1 MAEGRERAEWMRAAM
16 VAAVTTGVSMN
27 KLLPR
32 RFRIERQP
40 VPVNDGDSRRGWQM
54 LGAAW
59 LGAPPKE
66 D

>member
-1 MAEGRERAEWMRAAM
+1 MAEGRERADWMRAALI
-16 VAAVTTGVSMN
+16 ASATSGAPMN

-32 RFRIERQP
+32 RFRIEPKP
-40 VPVNDGDSRRGWQM
+40 VPVNEGDSRRGWQM
-54 LGAAW
+54 LGAVW